1 MGTLRIRSG
10 WARKEF
16 ITTLGR
22 PPRRVQSW
30 ELLIFCWI
38 NNILGESSER
48 DVRMQMENQVP
59 PVRAI
64 SNAQREKIVLMTAA
78 VRAFDASDLENSIKR
93 MVNSIDGLRI
103 EDIEI
108 DGA

>member
-1 MGTLRIRSG
+1 
-10 WARKEF
+10 
-16 ITTLGR
+16 
-22 PPRRVQSW
+22 
-30 ELLIFCWI
+30 
-38 NNILGESSER
+38 
-48 DVRMQMENQVP
+48 MQMENQVP